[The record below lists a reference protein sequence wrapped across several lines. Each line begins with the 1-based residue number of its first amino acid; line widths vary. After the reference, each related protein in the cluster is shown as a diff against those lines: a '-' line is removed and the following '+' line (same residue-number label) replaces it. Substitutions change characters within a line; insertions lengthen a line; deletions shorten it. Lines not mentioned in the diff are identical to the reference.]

1 MKLNRLKELEA
12 RNDELTHII
21 SKKDSEN
28 LDCYNEKKEFH
39 ENKLEMI
46 ALITVTDKRNGISAK
61 ELIAMVKDRPPAI
74 RYSTGISPLD
84 RELNGG
90 FAVGSLVIL
99 GGGSFTGKTFITLE
113 MLTNIS
119 EYSKTVFFNFEMGD
133 TKIADRLNRMRLSN
147 NQLTNLIVDKDS
159 RNITDI
165 ETEMILYARSGCKF
179 FVIDS
184 KMKIDVSGNMSQNDK
199 SSHIT
204 NTLSRIAQK
213 YDIII
218 FLINQ
223 ISEENLKSGYFGFK
237 GSGDQLYDADYALFY
252 TKDDKGNRFMTCTKN
267 RVDEKE
273 FRVGL
278 KLVDGKTVSVD
289 EVEIT
294 FESTYSM

>member
-1 MKLNRLKELEA
+1 
-12 RNDELTHII
+12 
-21 SKKDSEN
+21 
-28 LDCYNEKKEFH
+28 
-39 ENKLEMI
+39 MI